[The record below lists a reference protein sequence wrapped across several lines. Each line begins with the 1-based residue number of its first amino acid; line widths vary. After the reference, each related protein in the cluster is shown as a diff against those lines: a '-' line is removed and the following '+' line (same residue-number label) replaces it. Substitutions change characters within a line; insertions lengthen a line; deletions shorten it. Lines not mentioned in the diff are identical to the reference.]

1 VQLGKHMA
9 KSSDRNRPEP
19 TNGQQTPKNRCLGGA
34 SAPEATDDL
43 EQKAPTGSDPSELL
57 PQQVRELAEYLLY
70 YVSART
76 DGVKLSLRNVVFR
89 VRLAALGFV
98 AVSGL
103 IVAASWCM
111 LSGAAEGLAVLLG
124 DRMWAGNIV
133 AGFLVITGLGLG
145 MSWLAAKRR
154 RTSRERTTKK
164 YENRQARQ
172 QADFGRNVSER
183 ASNAVT
189 ETK

>member
-1 VQLGKHMA
+1 VQRWERMA
-9 KSSDRNRPEP
+9 ERPDHNRPEP
-19 TNGQQTPKNRCLGGA
+19 TNGKQIPQKRCIGDA

-43 EQKAPTGSDPSELL
+43 EQKEPTGSDAFVLL
-57 PQQVRELAEYLLY
+57 TQQVRELAEYLSY

-76 DGVKLSLRNVVFR
+76 DGVKFSLRNVLFR
-89 VRLAALGFV
+89 VSLAALVFV
-98 AVSGL
+98 AISGL

-124 DRMWAGNIV
+124 GRVWAGNIL

-145 MSWLAAKRR
+145 MNWLAAKRK
-154 RTSRERTTKK
+154 RTTRKRTTTK

-172 QADFGRNVSER
+172 QADFGHNVSER
-183 ASNAVT
+183 AADAVT
-189 ETK
+189 DEN